1 MFFKAVVTVFFKKYR
16 MQVGNMKKKY
26 FHRCIQKHVK
36 QLRRSF
42 LWKKVNNWE
51 PLTILEKFSI
61 LDAWQGCEY
70 AFAVTNAFPDI
81 AQIFK
86 TVFLKNALGRFF
98 LAKKLEFISFWG
110 KLCS

>member
-1 MFFKAVVTVFFKKYR
+1 MYSETCQTAKTKLFV
-16 MQVGNMKKKY
+16 
-26 FHRCIQKHVK
+26 
-36 QLRRSF
+36 
-42 LWKKVNNWE
+42 KKVNNWE

-61 LDAWQGCEY
+61 LDAWQGCENVS
-70 AFAVTNAFPDI
+70 AVTNAFPDI

-98 LAKKLEFISFWG
+98 LAKKLEFISVWG